1 MIFKSFLLSIIQQ
14 ILFLLLLASTL
25 SFAQKTDV
33 ITLYNS
39 DRITGEIKEMQTGLL
54 QLSTNNLSTV
64 YIEWDKIAE
73 IHTDKI
79 FEIELTDGR
88 IYYGSFQPSDKK
100 GMIIL
105 KGVTLENELFLIYIV
120 RITRIRE
127 SFWDILQGYV
137 KMGVSYSK
145 SSKVGELTFGADV
158 IYTTKS
164 QRSELILNSD
174 FSSSEG
180 NPTSSNNNA
189 SFSYNKFL
197 KNKWFWGGIA
207 IAEQNSELGL
217 NLRTTLGAAVGNDFI
232 QNNKHF
238 FNVVAGLSAGE
249 EWYEGEIEAQT
260 NLTGYISSKYQFF
273 IYETPGITLYS
284 FLNIYPYITNFGR
297 VRINYTLD
305 FDWQIVNNFYWD
317 MSFYVDYDNEPQ
329 SIGASKVDYSIETG
343 LKYNL

>member
-1 MIFKSFLLSIIQQ
+1 MIYRSFYFPSII
-14 ILFLLLLASTL
+14 IIVLLFVTL
-25 SFAQKTDV
+25 PSIVFAQKTDV
-33 ITLYNS
+33 IVLFNS

-54 QLSTNNLSTV
+54 KLSTNNLSTV
-64 YIEWDKIAE
+64 YIEWDKITK

-79 FEIELTDGR
+79 FEVELTDGR
-88 IYYGSFQPSDKK
+88 IYYGSFQSSKK
-100 GMIIL
+100 EGKIIL
-105 KGVTLENELFLIYIV
+105 KGITLENELYLKYIV

-127 SFWDILQGYV
+127 SFWDILQGYI
-137 KMGVSYSK
+137 KMGVSYTK
-145 SSKVGELTFGADV
+145 SNKVGELSFGADV

-174 FSSSEG
+174 FSSSQG
-180 NPTSSNNNA
+180 NPTSSNNNG

-197 KNKWFWGGIA
+197 KHKWFWGGIA
-207 IAEQNSELGL
+207 VAEQNSELGL
-217 NLRTTLGAAVGNDFI
+217 NLRTTLGAAVGNDFL
-232 QNNKHF
+232 QTNKHY

-249 EWYEGEIEAQT
+249 EWYEGEPKPQT

-284 FLNIYPYITNFGR
+284 FLNIYPYLTNFGR

-317 MSFYVDYDNEPQ
+317 LSFYVEYDNEPQ
-329 SIGASKVDYSIETG
+329 SIDASKVDYSIETG